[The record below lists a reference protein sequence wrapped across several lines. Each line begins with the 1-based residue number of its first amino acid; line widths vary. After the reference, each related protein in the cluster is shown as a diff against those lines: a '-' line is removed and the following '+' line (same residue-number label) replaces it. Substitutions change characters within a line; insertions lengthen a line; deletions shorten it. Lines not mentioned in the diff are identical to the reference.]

1 MIVLIGFMGSGKTS
15 VGRRLA
21 SLLDLP
27 FVDADEALERDTGKS
42 VSQLFEEEGE
52 EAFRERERELVET
65 LLEGEEAVISLG
77 GGAIE
82 DDAIR
87 AKLGDATV
95 VYLDVSLQEAMR
107 RASDHESRPM
117 LALHDPAEL
126 HARRGPLYEDA
137 ADLAVATDGTNADE
151 VAEQL
156 ARRIRYQASS

>member
-27 FVDADEALERDTGKS
+27 FVDADEALERETDKP
-42 VSQLFEEEGE
+42 VAELFEERGE
-52 EAFRERERELVET
+52 DGFRERERELVET
-65 LLEGEEAVISLG
+65 LLEAEDAVISLG

-82 DDAIR
+82 DESIR
-87 AKLGDATV
+87 AKLQDATV
-95 VYLDVSLQEAMR
+95 VYLDVSLEEALR
-107 RASDHESRPM
+107 RAGGDDNRPM
-117 LALHDPAEL
+117 LTLHDPAAL
-126 HARRGPLYEDA
+126 HARRGPLYEEA

-156 ARRIRYQASS
+156 ARRIRYQAGS

>member
-1 MIVLIGFMGSGKTS
+1 MIVVIGFMGSGKTS

-27 FVDADEALERDTGKS
+27 FVDADEALERDAGRS
-42 VSQLFEEEGE
+42 IAELFEKEGE
-52 EAFRERERELVET
+52 RGFREREKEVVET
-65 LLEGEEAVISLG
+65 LLDGDDAVVSLG

-82 DDAIR
+82 DESIR
-87 AKLGDATV
+87 AKLADATV
-95 VYLDVSLQEAMR
+95 VYLDVSLAEALR
-107 RASDHESRPM
+107 RASGDERPM

-126 HARRGPLYEDA
+126 HARRGPLYEEA

-156 ARRIRYQASS
+156 ARRIRYQAGS